1 MSKKIIWAVVSFL
14 LVVALVLASCGPA
27 APGEQEEE
35 EEEEETT
42 APAGGTE
49 QERVALTWEQKN
61 TAFSPTSIE
70 IEVGEKVKIVNR
82 DSIPHTFTA
91 QNPETDQV
99 VVDNRLNGGE
109 SVTFTFDTKGKWKV
123 WCTIH
128 SDGTSSKPAA
138 SGMKGTVGA
147 GVAATQEAEAGGGR
161 Y

>member
-1 MSKKIIWAVVSFL
+1 MSKKIIWVVVSFL

-35 EEEEETT
+35 EEKEEK
-42 APAGGTE
+42 
-49 QERVALTWEQKN
+49 VALTWEQKN
-61 TAFSPTSIE
+61 KAFSPTSIE

-91 QNPETDQV
+91 QNPETGQV

-128 SDGTSSKPAA
+128 SNGTSSKPAA

-147 GVAATQEAEAGGGR
+147 GVAVTQEAEG
-161 Y
+161 